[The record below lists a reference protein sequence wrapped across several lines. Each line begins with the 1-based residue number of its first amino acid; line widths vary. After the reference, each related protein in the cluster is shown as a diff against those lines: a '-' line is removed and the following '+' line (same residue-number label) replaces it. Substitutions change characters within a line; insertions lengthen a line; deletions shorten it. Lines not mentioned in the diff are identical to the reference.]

1 MNCFSHFEAMT
12 KLMQG
17 NYYQVYVVTEATEI
31 TPLIAE
37 AKFNEFNAEYFTLHD
52 AVQKGALGFFP
63 FLDSSCQVLD
73 HLLALISG
81 TNETN
86 F

>member
-17 NYYQVYVVTEATEI
+17 NYNRLVTEATEI

-52 AVQKGALGFFP
+52 AVQKGPLGFFSV
-63 FLDSSCQVLD
+63 LDSSCQVLD

>member
-17 NYYQVYVVTEATEI
+17 NYNRLVTEATEI

-52 AVQKGALGFFP
+52 AV
-63 FLDSSCQVLD
+63 
-73 HLLALISG
+73 
-81 TNETN
+81 
-86 F
+86 